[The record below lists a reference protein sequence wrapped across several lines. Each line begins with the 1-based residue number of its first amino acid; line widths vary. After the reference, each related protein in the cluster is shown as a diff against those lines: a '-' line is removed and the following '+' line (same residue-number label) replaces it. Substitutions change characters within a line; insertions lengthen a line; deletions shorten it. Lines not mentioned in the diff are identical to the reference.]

1 MRVLKTM
8 SEVKGRLDLNE
19 FSAIVGLSPSQTV
32 VNMQKLV
39 KAELLG
45 KIGGGYGLTENGKA
59 TLKAFKPVPYGRE
72 FHFYA
77 ALDQPAGFTAKS
89 FWDFYRTIKLISAGS
104 LEFHQQR
111 GDFEKWA
118 RSILKDPKLADKL
131 AKLQNDKL
139 KGEKLRKAIIAATET
154 VFGLENIS

>member
-19 FSAIVGLSPSQTV
+19 FAAIVGLSPSQTV
-32 VNMQKLV
+32 ENMQMLV

-45 KIGGGYGLTENGKA
+45 KVGGGYGLTESGRA
-59 TLKAFKPVPYGRE
+59 TLKAFAPVPNGKE
-72 FHFYA
+72 FHFYID
-77 ALDQPAGFTAKS
+77 LDQPTGFTAKS
-89 FWDFYRTIKLISAGS
+89 FWDFYKTIKLISAGA
-104 LEFHQQR
+104 LEFHLQR

-118 RSILKDPKLADKL
+118 RSILKDPKLADNLVKL
-131 AKLQNDKL
+131 KNENL

-154 VFGLENIS
+154 VFGIGNLS